1 MNQPLVIEET
11 WVREALLTVLPPG
24 IVGHRLP
31 EVMAEIGKAPQ
42 TWTGI
47 EEAFF
52 RPLHLFI
59 RHHDPRREQLRL
71 QLVEQIERVLIQDD
85 RPYVSEWIEAQKL
98 DWMRQDKP
106 WWAARLKEADR
117 ESRLPNCKAKVQS
130 ERTRN
135 AQWWKTFD
143 RYAEKWRVPPVL
155 TNAHIDGTIKTPSDW
170 VRQVR
175 FIERG
180 LVRKSFL
187 PVLDDYNIP
196 ARYGADVANQLSRHI
211 SEMTKDLDCVDNI
224 RVALAGDRMEMN
236 HYRWRKSQ
244 GCCGSVD
251 REVFVNG
258 QRFAIGCNYGH

>member
-31 EVMAEIGKAPQ
+31 EVMAEIGKAPR
-42 TWTGI
+42 TWTAI

-52 RPLHLFI
+52 RPLELFL
-59 RHHDPRREQLRL
+59 RDNYLHREQLRHRL
-71 QLVEQIERVLIQDD
+71 AEQIERVLIQDD
-85 RPYVSEWIEAQKL
+85 RPYVSEWIEAKKF
-98 DWMRQDKP
+98 DWMRRDKP
-106 WWAARLKEADR
+106 WWSARLKEADR
-117 ESRLPNCKAKVQS
+117 ESRLPNCKARLRS
-130 ERTRN
+130 DRTN
-135 AQWWKTFD
+135 KAQWVSVID
-143 RYAEKWRVPPVL
+143 RYEEKWRLPPNIGL
-155 TNAHIDGTIKTPSDW
+155 AHINGVIKTPSDW
-170 VRQVR
+170 LRTVR

-187 PVLDDYNIP
+187 PKLDDYDLDG
-196 ARYGADVANQLSRHI
+196 RYGRAVAVQLRHEI
-211 SEMTKDLDCVDNI
+211 AKMTKDLDCVDNI

>member
-71 QLVEQIERVLIQDD
+71 RLAEQIERVLIQDD

-106 WWAARLKEADR
+106 SGGRPSTATPRSGGCR
-117 ESRLPNCKAKVQS
+117 RSS
-130 ERTRN
+130 RTR
-135 AQWWKTFD
+135 TSTGRSRPRRTGFD
-143 RYAEKWRVPPVL
+143 R
-155 TNAHIDGTIKTPSDW
+155 
-170 VRQVR
+170 
-175 FIERG
+175 
-180 LVRKSFL
+180 
-187 PVLDDYNIP
+187 
-196 ARYGADVANQLSRHI
+196 
-211 SEMTKDLDCVDNI
+211 
-224 RVALAGDRMEMN
+224 
-236 HYRWRKSQ
+236 
-244 GCCGSVD
+244 CGSSS
-251 REVFVNG
+251 
-258 QRFAIGCNYGH
+258 AAW